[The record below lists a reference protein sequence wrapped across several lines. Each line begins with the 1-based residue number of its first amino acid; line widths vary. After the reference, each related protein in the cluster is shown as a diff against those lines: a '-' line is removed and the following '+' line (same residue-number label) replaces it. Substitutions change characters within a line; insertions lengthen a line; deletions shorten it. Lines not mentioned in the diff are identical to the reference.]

1 MLPTSSELS
10 TVPGNLYDI
19 HFFRFANT
27 QAGVLILLGLLV
39 ALLNS
44 LSQLSNNTS
53 FDESKKIVP
62 AIRAR
67 VTGRLSKE

>member
-1 MLPTSSELS
+1 
-10 TVPGNLYDI
+10 
-19 HFFRFANT
+19 
-27 QAGVLILLGLLV
+27 LLV

-44 LSQLSNNTS
+44 LSQLTNNAP
-53 FDESKKIVP
+53 FDESEKIVP